1 MLEDY
6 VWSSIMSFQNAKT
19 FTSKRQGVLKKDL
32 DDFFKYLVLLS
43 VSSNSVFICLNSR
56 SSNRNFIDNLHIFN
70 MFEVPEE
77 LNEFS
82 TTVKLKTALELIQH
96 QLECRS

>member
-1 MLEDY
+1 MAFE
-6 VWSSIMSFQNAKT
+6 V
-19 FTSKRQGVLKKDL
+19 KRQGIFKKDL
-32 DDFFKYLVLLS
+32 DDFFKYLILIS

-77 LNEFS
+77 LNKYFS
-82 TTVKLKTALELIQH
+82 TTVEPRNGTLTDSISTRMPIVTK
-96 QLECRS
+96 